1 MTASNSAVWYN
12 RRVQTV
18 CLTVREARTYL
29 LDGFALGS
37 WQSLESVREALDVLE
52 FVQEDSIDV
61 CGRMH
66 ELILWPRV
74 KDYSSA
80 LLHASLYGP
89 DAHAFE
95 HYLPNLSAIP
105 LDDFPHFVHRMK
117 ARAEKPGRWGGLF
130 PEEEPVAQKLL
141 DAMDER
147 GPLRTRALGSE
158 DGHMQSGWGTRST
171 IVSQVAEKLYLTGT
185 LAIARRDG
193 FERHFDRLERI
204 HPGVHAYL
212 AGSLPLPDPIESQR
226 HLVRK
231 RLRAKRLFRP
241 KRDEVTLL
249 GKDAFV
255 QVEIEGLIKPWFALA
270 EYYPLAPDNGE
281 ADSSGEVFFL
291 APLDPLVYDRQRNRE
306 LFGFDYTWEVYVP
319 EAKRKWGYYVLPILG
334 DGRLIGRLHP
344 KLDRKSGTLFVKS
357 LTYEQPADEAR
368 FGAAVQ
374 ARLEDYASFLERP
387 RSRSRRRRP
396 CSASTSRNS

>member
-12 RRVQTV
+12 RHVQTV
-18 CLTVREARTYL
+18 CLTPEQARKFL
-29 LDGFALGS
+29 IDGFALNS
-37 WQSLESVREALDVLE
+37 WQSLHSVREALETLE

-74 KDYSSA
+74 KDYSPA
-80 LLHASLYGP
+80 LLHASLYGEN
-89 DAHAFE
+89 AHAFE

-117 ARAEKPGRWGGLF
+117 GRAETPGRWGGLF
-130 PEEEPVAQKLL
+130 PEEEPVAKKLL

-147 GPLRTRALGSE
+147 GPLRTRTLGSE
-158 DGHMQSGWGTRST
+158 DGHMRSGWGTRST
-171 IVSQVAEKLYLTGT
+171 IVSQVAEKLWLTGT

-193 FERHFDRLERI
+193 FERHFDRLERV
-204 HPGVHAYL
+204 HPTAHAHL
-212 AGSLPLPDPIESQR
+212 IDDSRLPDPTDSQR
-226 HLVRK
+226 HLLCK

-255 QVEIEGLIKPWFALA
+255 QVEIEGIAKPWFALA
-270 EYYPLAPDNGE
+270 EERPLAPDDAETWNGN
-281 ADSSGEVFFL
+281 EVFFL

-319 EAKRKWGYYVLPILG
+319 EAKRKWGYYVLPIFA

-344 KLDRKSGTLFVKS
+344 KLDRKTSTLYIKS
-357 LTYEQPADEAR
+357 LAYEDPADADR
-368 FGAAVQ
+368 FGAAVR
-374 ARLEDYASFLERP
+374 ARLEDYARFLG
-387 RSRSRRRRP
+387 
-396 CSASTSRNS
+396 ASTISITP

>member
-1 MTASNSAVWYN
+1 M
-12 RRVQTV
+12 QTV
-18 CLTVREARTYL
+18 CLTARKARDYL
-29 LDGFALGS
+29 LAGFALGS
-37 WQSLESVREALDVLE
+37 WQSLDSVRAALETLE

-74 KDYSSA
+74 KDYA
-80 LLHASLYGP
+80 PNLLWESLYGER
-89 DAHAFE
+89 AHAFE

-105 LDDFPHFVHRMK
+105 LEDFPHFAHRMK
-117 ARAEKPGRWGGLF
+117 ARAETPGRWGGLL
-130 PEEEPVAQKLL
+130 PEEEPVARKLL

-158 DGHMQSGWGTRST
+158 DGHMQSGWGARST
-171 IVSQVAEKLYLTGT
+171 IVSQVAEKLWLTGT

-193 FERHFDRLERI
+193 FERHFDRLERV
-204 HPGVHAYL
+204 HPGVHGYL
-212 AGSLPLPDPIESQR
+212 AGSSPLPEPIESQR

-255 QVEIEGLIKPWFALA
+255 QVEIEGLVKPWFALA
-270 EYYPLAPDNGE
+270 SQLSPITGGRG
-281 ADSSGEVFFL
+281 ADMRQEDSVFFL

-344 KLDRKSGTLFVKS
+344 KFDRKTGTLSVKS
-357 LTYEQPADEAR
+357 LTYEQPEDESR

-374 ARLEDYASFLERP
+374 ARLEDFATFLGASAISITP
-387 RSRSRRRRP
+387 
-396 CSASTSRNS
+396 

>member
-1 MTASNSAVWYN
+1 M
-12 RRVQTV
+12 QTV
-18 CLTVREARTYL
+18 CLTIEQARRFL
-29 LDGFALGS
+29 IDGFALDA
-37 WQSLESVREALDVLE
+37 WQSLGSVREALDVLE

-74 KDYSSA
+74 KDYA
-80 LLHASLYGP
+80 PELLWGALYGAG
-89 DAHAFE
+89 AHAFE
-95 HYLPNLSAIP
+95 HYLPNLSALP
-105 LDDFPHFVHRMK
+105 LADFPHFAHRMK
-117 ARAEKPGRWGGLF
+117 TRAATPGRWGGLF
-130 PEEEPVAQKLL
+130 PEEEPVARKLL
-141 DAMDER
+141 DAMDGG

-193 FERHFDRLERI
+193 FERRFDRLERV
-204 HPGVHAYL
+204 HPSVHGFL
-212 AGSLPLPDPIESQR
+212 ADDALLPDPTESQR

-231 RLRAKRLFRP
+231 RLRARRLFRP

-255 QVEIEGLIKPWFALA
+255 QVEIDGLAKPWFALA
-270 EYYPLAPDNGE
+270 ENYPLAPENGGNLSGDE
-281 ADSSGEVFFL
+281 AFFL

-319 EAKRKWGYYVLPILG
+319 EARRRWGYYVLPILG

-344 KLDRKSGTLFVKS
+344 KFDRKTGTLLVKS
-357 LTYEQPADEAR
+357 LTYENPEGAER
-368 FGAAVQ
+368 FGSAVQ
-374 ARLEDYASFLERP
+374 ARLEDYATFLG
-387 RSRSRRRRP
+387 
-396 CSASTSRNS
+396 ATSVTFTTP